1 MVSGFKNFE
10 NSTIIYEPDQIKNEM
25 FSVLKTCM
33 FSQLL
38 QFQFSVG
45 PDSTAIFGHAT
56 FQSFQK
62 LRNMTHFARTL
73 ETGAKKTELA
83 QELTINKKSLFSLQS
98 S

>member
-1 MVSGFKNFE
+1 MCMVRAS
-10 NSTIIYEPDQIKNEM
+10 P
-25 FSVLKTCM
+25 
-33 FSQLL
+33 SQFL

-83 QELTINKKSLFSLQS
+83 QELTINKKIVIFSPIQLIF
-98 S
+98 